1 MSIKFTIAETL
12 YNWSRRLGY
21 VVPDVSAAA
30 EIISGPSAPV
40 NQMKIDNLEMLTRQ
54 KNISAAVLYANINM
68 TDFSDIVLSLEV
80 KDIFRYINTIL
91 LKLLPAIDQNNGETD
106 SFSDAGVTAL
116 FSQDY
121 RSALVSAISMCQE
134 INTIKEPEFDF
145 SSFTVGVCFGTVMIG
160 VVGDGKSYSTLTIS
174 EYTGLSKYLQSIA
187 GKYYSRILI
196 TGSYAE
202 LIDDFSK
209 RFSSRMIGYVYLT
222 KLKKFEKLYDV
233 YNGDTL
239 EVRNKKRK
247 TKLMFEKG
255 VELFAEKN
263 YDQARLHFV
272 EVLKADRQD
281 LAAKEYVYLCD
292 KCASGEAGFSQRTYM
307 EMW

>member
-1 MSIKFTIAETL
+1 MSTRLRIAETL

-21 VVPDVSAAA
+21 VIPEVPAA
-30 EIISGPSAPV
+30 EEITPGPPAPV
-40 NQMKIDNLEMLTRQ
+40 NQRTIENRKMLNRQ
-54 KNISAAVLYANINM
+54 KIISAAVLYANM
-68 TDFSDIVLSLEV
+68 TDFSDIVLSLEA

-91 LKLLPAIDQNNGETD
+91 SKLLPVIEQSNGEAD

-116 FSQDY
+116 FSQEY
-121 RSALVSAISMCQE
+121 RSALISAISMCQE
-134 INTIKEPEFDF
+134 INTIEDPDFDF
-145 SSFTVGVCFGTVMIG
+145 SSFAVGVCYGPVMIG

-196 TGSYAE
+196 TESYAD

-209 RFSSRMIGYVYLT
+209 RFSSRAIGYVYLT
-222 KLKKFEKLYDV
+222 KLRKYEKLYDV

-239 EVRNKKRK
+239 EIRNKKRK
-247 TKLMFEKG
+247 TRLMFEKG
-255 VELFAEKN
+255 VELFAEKK

-281 LAAKEYVYLCD
+281 VAAKEYVYLCD
-292 KCASGEAGFSQRTYM
+292 ECASGEAGFDQRTYL

>member
-1 MSIKFTIAETL
+1 MSTKLKIAEVL

-21 VVPDVSAAA
+21 VTQVSAEPTA
-30 EIISGPSAPV
+30 EIVPAPAPV
-40 NQMKIDNLEMLTRQ
+40 NKTESRKMLNRQ

-80 KDIFRYINTIL
+80 QDIFRYVNTIL
-91 LKLLPAIDQNNGETD
+91 SKLLPVIEKNNGEAD

-121 RSALVSAISMCQE
+121 RSALVCAISMCQE
-134 INTIKEPEFDF
+134 INTIKDPDFDF
-145 SSFTVGVCFGTVMIG
+145 SSFAVGVCFGSVMIG
-160 VVGDGKSYSTLTIS
+160 VVGNGKNYSTLTIS

-196 TGSYAE
+196 TGSYAD
-202 LIDDFSK
+202 LVDDFSK
-209 RFSSRMIGYVYLT
+209 RFSSRCIGYIYLT
-222 KLKKFEKLYDV
+222 KLKKYEKLYDI

-247 TKLMFEKG
+247 TRLMFEKG
-255 VELFAEKN
+255 VELFAEKK
-263 YDQARLHFV
+263 YDQARLYFI

-292 KCASGEAGFSQRTYM
+292 KCASGEAGFSQRTYL

>member
-1 MSIKFTIAETL
+1 MSTKLKIAAAL

-21 VVPDVSAAA
+21 VARVSAVPTA
-30 EIISGPSAPV
+30 EIVPAPAPA
-40 NQMKIDNLEMLTRQ
+40 NKTENRKMLNRQ

-68 TDFSDIVLSLEV
+68 TDFSDIVLSLEAQ
-80 KDIFRYINTIL
+80 DIFRYINTIL
-91 LKLLPAIDQNNGETD
+91 SKLLPVIEKNNGEAD

-116 FSQDY
+116 FSRHY
-121 RSALVSAISMCQE
+121 RDALVSAISMCQE
-134 INTIKEPEFDF
+134 INTIEDSNFDF
-145 SSFTVGVCFGTVMIG
+145 SSFAVGVCFGSVMIG
-160 VVGDGKSYSTLTIS
+160 VVGDGKNYSTLTIS
-174 EYTGLSKYLQSIA
+174 EYTGLSRYLQSIA

-196 TGSYAE
+196 TGSYAD

-209 RFSSRMIGYVYLT
+209 RFSSRSVGYIYLT
-222 KLKKFEKLYDV
+222 KLKKYEKLYDV

-247 TKLMFEKG
+247 TRLMFEKG
-255 VELFAEKN
+255 VELFAEKK
-263 YDQARLHFV
+263 YDQARLHFI

-281 LAAKEYVYLCD
+281 LAAKEYVFLCD
-292 KCASGEAGFSQRTYM
+292 KCASGEGGFSRRTYL

>member
-1 MSIKFTIAETL
+1 MNIKGKIAETF
-12 YNWSRRLGY
+12 YNWSIRLGY
-21 VVPDVSAAA
+21 MAPNGPVMESIPAPKPVPAASKTENN
-30 EIISGPSAPV
+30 EIL
-40 NQMKIDNLEMLTRQ
+40 NRQ
-54 KNISAAVLYANINM
+54 KSILAAVLYANINM
-68 TDFSDIVLSLEV
+68 TDFSDIVLSLEA
-80 KDIFRYINTIL
+80 KDIFRYINTL
-91 LKLLPAIDQNNGETD
+91 LSKLLPVIESNNGEAD

-134 INTIKEPEFDF
+134 INTLNDPDFDF
-145 SSFTVGVCFGTVMIG
+145 SSFAVGVCFGSVMIG

-174 EYTGLSKYLQSIA
+174 EYTGLAKYLQSIA

-196 TGSYAE
+196 TASFAE

-209 RFSSRMIGYVYLT
+209 RFSSRTLGYIYLT
-222 KLKKFEKLYDV
+222 KLQKYEKIYDV

-239 EVRNKKRK
+239 EVRNRKRK

-255 VELFAEKN
+255 VELFAERK

-292 KCASGEAGFSQRTYM
+292 KCANGEEGFAQRTYL
-307 EMW
+307 EIW

>member
-1 MSIKFTIAETL
+1 MNIKLKIAEAM

-21 VVPDVSAAA
+21 IVPGVPVIESIPAPAPAPAAKTTENR
-30 EIISGPSAPV
+30 EIL
-40 NQMKIDNLEMLTRQ
+40 NRQ
-54 KNISAAVLYANINM
+54 KNILAAVLYANINM
-68 TDFSDIVLSLEV
+68 TDFSDIVLSLETR
-80 KDIFRYINTIL
+80 DTFRYINTIL
-91 LKLLPAIDQNNGETD
+91 SKLLPVIERNNGEAD

-121 RSALVSAISMCQE
+121 RSALISAISMCQE
-134 INTIKEPEFDF
+134 ISTIKDPDFDL
-145 SSFTVGVCFGTVMIG
+145 SSFAVGVCFGPVMIG

-196 TGSYAE
+196 TASYAD

-209 RFSSRMIGYVYLT
+209 RFSSRTVGDIYLT
-222 KLKKFEKLYDV
+222 KLKKYEKLYDI

-239 EVRNKKRK
+239 EIRNRKRK

-255 VELFAEKN
+255 VGLFAGRK
-263 YDQARLHFV
+263 YDQARLHFI

-292 KCASGEAGFSQRTYM
+292 QCASGEAGFGRRTCL
-307 EMW
+307 ETW

>member
-1 MSIKFTIAETL
+1 MSTKLKIAEVL

-21 VVPDVSAAA
+21 VTQVSAEPTA
-30 EIISGPSAPV
+30 EIVPAPAPV
-40 NQMKIDNLEMLTRQ
+40 NKTESRKMLNRQ

-80 KDIFRYINTIL
+80 QDIFRYVNTIL
-91 LKLLPAIDQNNGETD
+91 SKLLPVIEKNNGEAD

-121 RSALVSAISMCQE
+121 RSALVCAISMCQE
-134 INTIKEPEFDF
+134 INTIKDPDFDF
-145 SSFTVGVCFGTVMIG
+145 SSFAVGVCFGSVMIG
-160 VVGDGKSYSTLTIS
+160 VVGNGKNYSTLTIS

-196 TGSYAE
+196 TGSYAD
-202 LIDDFSK
+202 LVDDFSK
-209 RFSSRMIGYVYLT
+209 RFSSRCIGYIYLT
-222 KLKKFEKLYDV
+222 KLKKYEKLYDI

-247 TKLMFEKG
+247 TRLMFEKG
-255 VELFAEKN
+255 VELFAEKK
-263 YDQARLHFV
+263 YDQARLYFV

-292 KCASGEAGFSQRTYM
+292 KCASGEAGFSQRTYL

>member
-1 MSIKFTIAETL
+1 
-12 YNWSRRLGY
+12 
-21 VVPDVSAAA
+21 
-30 EIISGPSAPV
+30 
-40 NQMKIDNLEMLTRQ
+40 
-54 KNISAAVLYANINM
+54 
-68 TDFSDIVLSLEV
+68 
-80 KDIFRYINTIL
+80 DIFRYINTIL
-91 LKLLPAIDQNNGETD
+91 SKLIPVIEQNNGEAD

-116 FSQDY
+116 FSQDP
-121 RSALVSAISMCQE
+121 RSALISAISMCQE
-134 INTIKEPEFDF
+134 INTIEDSDFDF
-145 SSFTVGVCFGTVMIG
+145 SSFAVGLCFGSVMIG

-196 TGSYAE
+196 TASYAD

-209 RFSSRMIGYVYLT
+209 RFSSRTVGQIYLT
-222 KLKKFEKLYDV
+222 KLKKYEKIYDV

-239 EVRNKKRK
+239 EIRNKKRN
-247 TKLMFEKG
+247 TQLMFEKG
-255 VELFAEKN
+255 VELFTDMK

-292 KCASGEAGFSQRTYM
+292 KCASGEVGFSERTFL
-307 EMW
+307 ESW

>member
-1 MSIKFTIAETL
+1 MSIKVILAKIL
-12 YNWSRRLGY
+12 YDWSRRLSY
-21 VVPDVSAAA
+21 DVLEAAPTAELTHPPDSVS
-30 EIISGPSAPV
+30 
-40 NQMKIDNLEMLTRQ
+40 KTDNRKMLNSQ
-54 KNISAAVLYANINM
+54 KSIPAAVLYANL
-68 TDFSDIVLSLEV
+68 TDFSDVVLSLEA

-91 LKLLPAIDQNNGETD
+91 SKLLPIIEQNGGEAD

-116 FSQDY
+116 FSHDY

-134 INTIKEPEFDF
+134 INVISDPDFDF
-145 SSFTVGVCFGTVMIG
+145 SQFAVGVCHGSVMIG

-174 EYTGLSKYLQSIA
+174 EYTGLAKYLQSITS
-187 GKYYSRILI
+187 KYYSKILI
-196 TGSYAE
+196 TASYAE

-209 RFSSRMIGYVYLT
+209 RFSSRLIGYAYLT
-222 KLKKFEKLYDV
+222 KLKKLEKLYDV
-233 YNGDTL
+233 YDGDTL

-255 VELFAEKN
+255 VGLFAEQK
-263 YDQARLHFV
+263 YDDARLHFV

-292 KCASGEAGFSQRTYM
+292 KCSSNEASFSQRTYL
-307 EMW
+307 EVW